1 MAHWRQM
8 VGAGSA
14 AYQTGRAET
23 KEADQ
28 ATAAGAK
35 PERLSC
41 KKSGL
46 PLGSPDFLFVMCVNK
61 NGSAQKLC
69 TIFGES

>member
-1 MAHWRQM
+1 M

-23 KEADQ
+23 KGADQ

-46 PLGSPDFLFVMCVNK
+46 PNGSPDFLFVMCVNK
-61 NGSAQKLC
+61 NGSMVQHKNCAPF
-69 TIFGES
+69 FGKVD